1 MTPQEEIIFLRSEI
15 DALVKIGRAALQALP
30 QNDDPNK
37 RSAIRQ
43 LPEEISKIVE
53 ELKVL
58 RVLNNKK

>member
-37 RSAIRQ
+37 RPAIRQ